1 MFKGA
6 SYELL
11 HFKTSP
17 EYMSMYTIIGGFT
30 PPDSQEPVPAVMT
43 IVDLNED
50 DGEKALE
57 LAEEVRNSSF
67 GSQSI

>member
-1 MFKGA
+1 
-6 SYELL
+6 
-11 HFKTSP
+11 
-17 EYMSMYTIIGGFT
+17 MSMYTIIGGFT
-30 PPDSQEPVPAVMT
+30 PPDTQEPVPAVMT

-50 DGEKALE
+50 DGEEALE